1 ARMTQ
6 MLRMNRCRFKRARG
20 RRSGTLPWSRAM
32 QIVSCYEAPERARRR
47 SNITTASKDAI
58 PFLSAAELLA
68 RYRRKEL
75 SPVEVMR
82 AVLDRIDRHNGAVN
96 AWCHL
101 DAEGALRSAKDSE
114 ARWLAGTPKGL
125 ADGVPVG
132 IKDNILVAGMP
143 ARFGSRLTSSDPAP
157 HD

>member
-1 ARMTQ
+1 MTR
-6 MLRMNRCRFKRARG
+6 L
-20 RRSGTLPWSRAM
+20 T
-32 QIVSCYEAPERARRR
+32 EANGG
-47 SNITTASKDAI
+47 SNITNAPSKDAVA
-58 PFLSAAELLA
+58 FLSAAELVG
-68 RYRRKEL
+68 RFRRKEL

-82 AVLDRIDRHNGAVN
+82 AVLDRIDRHNSTVN

-101 DAEGALRSAKDSE
+101 DAEGALRSAQESE
-114 ARWLAGTPKGL
+114 ARWLAGAPKGI

-157 HD
+157 HDGPSVARLRE